1 MRPQNERA
9 PEGGVKRKW
18 VKRTGGKHAAAK
30 RPSVKNQIRSI
41 ERLLKREGIPPKLR
55 EEKARELEK
64 LRDAGKENAR
74 IEREKKL
81 STKYHKVKF
90 FERVKLTRRKEQLEK
105 KRDDDG
111 ALGADEL
118 DELAQV
124 KEDLE
129 YVMNFPRGEK
139 YVSVLVKEG
148 DTEHATKER
157 ARLRKLVKANLAA
170 SAALGDENEG
180 GADMAAQGDAAID
193 AEQDDFFLNE
203 SDDGNDSDSSSSS
216 SSSSSSPS
224 SSSSSSSSSK
234 KARTPVHIPKKELPV
249 TKDPIYIKNHAQK
262 LVERSERAKAEASK
276 DGNKP
281 QRTRAEGGRKRR
293 KK

>member
-157 ARLRKLVKANLAA
+157 ARLRKLVKANLAT
-170 SAALGDENEG
+170 SAAN
-180 GADMAAQGDAAID
+180 A
-193 AEQDDFFLNE
+193 
-203 SDDGNDSDSSSSS
+203 
-216 SSSSSSPS
+216 
-224 SSSSSSSSSK
+224 
-234 KARTPVHIPKKELPV
+234 
-249 TKDPIYIKNHAQK
+249 
-262 LVERSERAKAEASK
+262 
-276 DGNKP
+276 
-281 QRTRAEGGRKRR
+281 
-293 KK
+293 